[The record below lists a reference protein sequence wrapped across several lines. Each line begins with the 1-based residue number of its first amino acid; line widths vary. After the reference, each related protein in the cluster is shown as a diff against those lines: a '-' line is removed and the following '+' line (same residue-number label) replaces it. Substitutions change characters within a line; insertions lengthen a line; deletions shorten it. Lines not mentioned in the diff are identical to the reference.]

1 MAVRKFK
8 PTTPGQR
15 HKVIGV
21 FKNEVSTAKNPFEGN
36 AAEGEVLKVSK
47 ITPEKSLTVGKRS
60 TGGRNTKGQLSTRYR
75 GGGHKRKLRLID
87 FKRNNDGVPAVVK
100 TIEYD
105 PNRSARIAL
114 LFYKDGSKSYVI
126 APNGLQVGQIVE
138 SGEDAAPEVGNTLP
152 LAKIPV
158 GTLIHCIELRPGQ
171 GACMARSAGTFAQL
185 TSREGNYA
193 IIKLPSGETRKVL
206 LTCRATVGVVGN
218 SDHALEQSGK
228 AGRSRWLGRRPH
240 NRGVVMN
247 PVDHPMG
254 GGEGRQSGGH
264 PRSRTGL
271 YAKGLKTRSPKK
283 HSSKYIIERR
293 KK

>member
-1 MAVRKFK
+1 MAVRKLK

-15 HKVIGV
+15 HKIIGV
-21 FKNEVSTAKNPFEGN
+21 FDDITA
-36 AAEGEVLKVSK
+36 S
-47 ITPEKSLTVGKRS
+47 TPEKSLVVGKRV
-60 TGGRNTKGQLSTRYR
+60 TGGRNNEGHRTMRYL

-87 FKRNNDGVPAVVK
+87 FKRNKDGVPATVK
-100 TIEYD
+100 AIEYD

-114 LFYKDGSKSYVI
+114 LYYVDGSKAYII
-126 APNGLQVGQIVE
+126 APNGLQVGSTVV
-138 SGEDAAPEVGNTLP
+138 SGENATPDLGNALP
-152 LAKIPV
+152 LSNIPV
-158 GTLIHCIELRPGQ
+158 GTLIHNIELRPGQ
-171 GACMARSAGTFAQL
+171 GAKIARSAGNFAQL

-193 IIKLPSGETRKVL
+193 IVKLPSGETRKIL
-206 LTCRATVGVVGN
+206 AACKATIGVVGN

-228 AGRSRWLGRRPH
+228 AGRSRRLGRRPH

-271 YAKGLKTRSPKK
+271 YAKGLKTRAPKK
-283 HSSKYIIERR
+283 QSSKYIIERR